1 MSEGT
6 KRLPWSDEEI
16 VRHYRAAKDP
26 AEMIMILAELNGTT
40 AHRIREVLSG
50 VGINPPQS
58 RPTKRQTAHL
68 KTVLADENG
77 QYAFR
82 KVERMHGLTV
92 GTLRH
97 RVEHKKKLV
106 LDGHVYQVRSYHRR
120 G

>member
-16 VRHYRAAKDP
+16 IRHYRAAKDP

-40 AHRIREVLSG
+40 AHRIREVLAG
-50 VGINPPQS
+50 VGINPTQS
-58 RPTKRQTAHL
+58 RPNERQTAHL
-68 KTVLADENG
+68 KTVLSDQNG
-77 QYAFR
+77 QYAFHE
-82 KVERMHGLTV
+82 VARMHGLTV
-92 GTLRH
+92 CTLRR
-97 RVEHKKKLV
+97 RVKNKKKLV